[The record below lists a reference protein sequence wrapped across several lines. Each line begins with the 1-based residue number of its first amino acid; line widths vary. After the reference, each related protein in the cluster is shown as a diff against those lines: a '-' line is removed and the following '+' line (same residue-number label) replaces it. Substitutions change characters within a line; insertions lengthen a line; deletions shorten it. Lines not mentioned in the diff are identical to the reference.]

1 MILPGLSVD
10 SITKYADDV
19 ANAYSVMTED
29 FTIWLFSQRNELP
42 AEYSVIDMARDT
54 AAAIRCLGLEEI
66 SLFDVS
72 KGGMVA
78 MTVAIQEPEL
88 VSRLILGSTAAK
100 VNTES
105 YQVIDYWVQ
114 LAKESKQEELCLA
127 FGEKVYPENVFE
139 QSKDLLIE
147 NAKSIT
153 EEELERFVI
162 LAEGIKGFDV
172 KDQLEKIQCPVL
184 VIGSLDDQV
193 LGSEAS
199 EQIAEQL
206 KGRCKLYM
214 YDGYGHAAY
223 DLATDYKERI
233 LQFLLQ

>member
-100 VNTES
+100 VNT
-105 YQVIDYWVQ
+105 
-114 LAKESKQEELCLA
+114 
-127 FGEKVYPENVFE
+127 G
-139 QSKDLLIE
+139 
-147 NAKSIT
+147 
-153 EEELERFVI
+153 
-162 LAEGIKGFDV
+162 
-172 KDQLEKIQCPVL
+172 
-184 VIGSLDDQV
+184 
-193 LGSEAS
+193 
-199 EQIAEQL
+199 
-206 KGRCKLYM
+206 KLPG
-214 YDGYGHAAY
+214 D
-223 DLATDYKERI
+223 
-233 LQFLLQ
+233 

>member
-42 AEYSVIDMARDT
+42 AEYSVINMARDT

-66 SLFDVS
+66 SLFGVS

-114 LAKESKQEELCLA
+114 LAKESKREELCLA
-127 FGEKVYPENVFE
+127 FGEKIYPENVFE

-147 NAKSIT
+147 NAKRAAGLSS
-153 EEELERFVI
+153 VI
-162 LAEGIKGFDV
+162 HAGRNAHPAFPPIHG
-172 KDQLEKIQCPVL
+172 CPVCPA
-184 VIGSLDDQV
+184 VS
-193 LGSEAS
+193 
-199 EQIAEQL
+199 
-206 KGRCKLYM
+206 CKALS
-214 YDGYGHAAY
+214 G
-223 DLATDYKERI
+223 
-233 LQFLLQ
+233 